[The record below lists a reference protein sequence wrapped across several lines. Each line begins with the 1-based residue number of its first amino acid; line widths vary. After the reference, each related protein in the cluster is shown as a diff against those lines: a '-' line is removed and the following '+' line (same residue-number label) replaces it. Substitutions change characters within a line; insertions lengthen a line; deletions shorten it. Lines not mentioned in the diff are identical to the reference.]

1 MNIFTQ
7 CNENALITK
16 IPMCTTRTLTMNSS

>member
-16 IPMCTTRTLTMNSS
+16 IPVCTTH